1 MKYQLFIGENCHDCQ
16 KVQKTI
22 VELGLKLDIK
32 NLDKGDKAPMDL
44 FILPALL
51 TKEGNLKAYGMD
63 IIEFLKEEGNTAPT
77 SGLKSFLQRFW
88 HFS

>member
-1 MKYQLFIGENCHDCQ
+1 MSYQLFVGENCHDCL

-22 VELGLKLDIK
+22 VELGIKLDIK

-51 TKEGNLKAYGMD
+51 TESGDLKAYGID
-63 IIEFLKEEGNTAPT
+63 IIDYLKKQENSKP
-77 SGLKSFLQRFW
+77 SKSWWQKLFG
-88 HFS
+88 

>member
-1 MKYQLFIGENCHDCQ
+1 MKYQLFVGENCHDCH

-51 TKEGNLKAYGMD
+51 TAEGKLKAYGMD
-63 IIEFLKEEGNTAPT
+63 IIDFLKEEENIAPT
-77 SGLKSFLQRFW
+77 SWFKAFLQRF
-88 HFS
+88 

>member
-1 MKYQLFIGENCHDCQ
+1 MKYQLFVGENCHDCQ

-51 TKEGNLKAYGMD
+51 SQNGELKAYGID
-63 IIEFLKEEGNTAPT
+63 IIDYLKTYENSLP
-77 SGLKSFLQRFW
+77 LKSWWQKLFG
-88 HFS
+88 

>member
-1 MKYQLFIGENCHDCQ
+1 MKYQLFVGENCHDCQ

-22 VELGLKLDIK
+22 IELGLKLDIK

-51 TKEGNLKAYGMD
+51 SQNGELKAYGID
-63 IIEFLKEEGNTAPT
+63 IIDYLKTYENSLPP
-77 SGLKSFLQRFW
+77 KSWWQKLFG
-88 HFS
+88 